1 MSKTYTI
8 FDYLN
13 NLYYKSRLEYDPK
26 IAPAYLISL
35 WLSHDKSLLP
45 IVNKINPYHFLLDD
59 RIIYSYYYDMIPKGK
74 RYIKWI
80 KKEKKEGKFENLHK
94 EMGIS
99 KMELSRYKDVI
110 KKL

>member
-1 MSKTYTI
+1 MKEKTI

-59 RIIYSYYYDMIPKGK
+59 RIIYAYYYDMIPKGK

-99 KMELSRYKDVI
+99 KMELSRYRDII
-110 KKL
+110 KML

>member
-1 MSKTYTI
+1 MKEKTI

-99 KMELSRYKDVI
+99 KMELSRYRDII
-110 KKL
+110 KML